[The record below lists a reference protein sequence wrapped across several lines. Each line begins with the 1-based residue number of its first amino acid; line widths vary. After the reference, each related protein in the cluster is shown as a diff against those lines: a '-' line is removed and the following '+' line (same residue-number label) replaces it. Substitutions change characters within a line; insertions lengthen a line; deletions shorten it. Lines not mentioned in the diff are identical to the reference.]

1 LTIDFA
7 LAVFAEFNLGLGFA
21 CCVAASNTVNC
32 SDGERPVSQ
41 AANVSVCTRTRLQS
55 LQNLYLGF
63 FLFRKLAE

>member
-1 LTIDFA
+1 MTIDFA

-41 AANVSVCTRTRLQS
+41 AANVSVCTRTIGYS
-55 LQNLYLGF
+55 LYKTYTWDFFYL
-63 FLFRKLAE
+63 EN